1 MFPVRKI
8 LRQDK
13 TSVFFSQIPQK
24 AKTFPTL
31 EITGGVTL
39 IADSGVFELAIHH
52 CGPPQQLPFKK
63 ESKN

>member
-8 LRQDK
+8 LRQDQNK
-13 TSVFFSQIPQK
+13 RVFLPNTSNGKNISYI
-24 AKTFPTL
+24 

-39 IADSGVFELAIHH
+39 IADSGVFEFAIHH
-52 CGPPQQLPFKK
+52 CGPLQQLPFKK